1 MVSGMKQAGA
11 VAMAF
16 AAGVAI
22 VVIVFPRKPP
32 GREEPGNRPSAAPN
46 GGAPRVS
53 PGDPKP
59 ESPGPKDRT
68 REPDEARRLAESALE
83 ELRKGRVADV
93 EALLAEAERLDP
105 QNARVELVRGRLA
118 MVRGDHAPAKRHFEA
133 SLKLEETDEAHADLA
148 DALFM
153 TGEYAG
159 AVEHATIAKRWFTRA
174 AAYAKLGRDDQAL
187 RDYVAF
193 TQENPMDAAG
203 WKNRGNHEMRMGLK
217 AHAAASWEKAAALDA
232 SLKAELQPLI
242 EAARR

>member
-11 VAMAF
+11 VAIAF

-22 VVIVFPRKPP
+22 VVMMFPRAPQHREVPGSQPPKPEDPKAEPRKP
-32 GREEPGNRPSAAPN
+32 EDA
-46 GGAPRVS
+46 
-53 PGDPKP
+53 
-59 ESPGPKDRT
+59 T
-68 REPDEARRLAESALE
+68 REVPKGEPPRPDEARRLAESALE
-83 ELRKGRVADV
+83 ELRKGRAADV

-105 QNARVELVRGRLA
+105 RNARVELVRGRLA
-118 MVRGDHAPAKRHFEA
+118 MVRGEHAAARRHFEA
-133 SLKLEETDEAHADLA
+133 SLKLEESDEAHGDLA

-159 AVEHATIAKRWFTRA
+159 AVEHATVAKRLFTRA

-193 TQENPMDAAG
+193 TQENPADAAG

-217 AHAAASWEKAAALDA
+217 AHAASSWEKAVARDA

-242 EAARR
+242 EAARP